1 VEYCFGFWAFPCLS
15 SCYSPSSGIEN
26 PMSTIVNDLSPAI
39 GGNTVESP
47 VSAISWPA
55 IVAGA
60 AVAAATS
67 ILLLSLGSGLGF
79 ASLSP
84 WRNEGPSATT
94 FTVMTAIWLILVQ
107 WISSAFGGYLTGRTR
122 TKWVGVHTHEV
133 SFRDTAHGLATWAVA
148 TLATSAVIALST
160 LAVIGGTAKLAGSAA
175 SGLGQ
180 AGAAAMSKSDVG
192 GYEVDSLFR
201 STSATAATPDT
212 RGEALQILAKGASD
226 GDIPADDRKY
236 LADLVAAKTGISQ
249 PEAEQRVN
257 SAIEQVKAAS
267 VKAREMADAAR
278 KAASAA
284 AICTALSMLIGAFI
298 AMVASALGGRE
309 RDLHA

>member
-1 VEYCFGFWAFPCLS
+1 
-15 SCYSPSSGIEN
+15 
-26 PMSTIVNDLSPAI
+26 MSTIANDLNPALS
-39 GGNTVESP
+39 TTQESA

-60 AVAAATS
+60 AVATAIT
-67 ILLLSLGSGLGF
+67 ILLLALGSGLGF

-84 WRNEGPSATT
+84 WQNEGPSATT
-94 FTVMTAIWLILVQ
+94 FSVMTAIWLILVQ
-107 WISSAFGGYLTGRTR
+107 WIASAFGGYLTGRTR

-133 SFRDTAHGLATWAVA
+133 TFRDTAHGFATWAVA
-148 TLATSAVIALST
+148 TLVTSTVLALST
-160 LAVIGGTAKLAGSAA
+160 AAVIGAGAKLAGSAA

-180 AGAAAMSKSDVG
+180 AGAAMATNSSNVG

-201 STSATAATPDT
+201 STSGSSATADT

-226 GDIPADDRKY
+226 GDISADDRKY
-236 LADLVAAKTGISQ
+236 LAELIAAKTGIAQ

-257 SAIEQVKAAS
+257 NAVEQIKAAS
-267 VKAREMADAAR
+267 VKARELADAAR

-309 RDLHA
+309 RDLHT